1 MLIPPEEL
9 LDGAVATLLEAVLPA
24 LGTRFARSQLYAVVD
39 VLRNLRD
46 RVEPRCAGLAAE
58 AASAEAALR
67 RAAEAL
73 RPTAPAAAESLSRGL
88 DALPAAPIAARLEAL
103 GPALVAAFET
113 LESLPPAAAEAAVLA
128 RSALAGHLAAQ
139 ALRDLAPLKP
149 SLLAEIS
156 RG

>member
-24 LGTRFARSQLYAVVD
+24 LETRFARGQLYAVVD

-46 RVEPRCAGLAAE
+46 RVESRCAALAAE
-58 AASAEAALR
+58 AASAEAALG
-67 RAAEAL
+67 RAVEAL
-73 RPTAPAAAESLSRGL
+73 RQAAPSAAEEIAGNVAALPTAP
-88 DALPAAPIAARLEAL
+88 PAARVEAL
-103 GPALVAAFET
+103 GRALVAAFDVVDA
-113 LESLPPAAAEAAVLA
+113 LPPPATGAAALA
-128 RSALAGHLAAQ
+128 RSALAAHLAAQ